1 MHRLAV
7 VTFFAV
13 GALVTACGGTAATA
27 SPTRGIDQPAI
38 TPTAATPLVTPS
50 PSGPLPPTPTFGGTN
65 EPPIGNVCAAYPT
78 IDPSNPYNYPSPVP
92 DTTLEAHFPTEI
104 DGNPVEDLSSQSWAA
119 IACLG
124 SPESV
129 NQIASTAGFDL
140 TKLTEADATVTV
152 DDEDVE
158 IDAFRLPGGDG
169 NQIVTVLAQLAAA
182 SGTGLEPGTVG
193 QGTAAGKPV
202 ITYTDSEG
210 VSYGIVIGDTLI
222 FAGPIT
228 QSQADKI
235 FAAIK

>member
-1 MHRLAV
+1 MNRTALA
-7 VTFFAV
+7 TFFAV
-13 GALVTACGGTAATA
+13 GTLVAACGGTAATA
-27 SPTRGIDQPAI
+27 PPTSGGG
-38 TPTAATPLVTPS
+38 TPTPSGGTPLVTPS

-65 EPPIGNVCAAYPT
+65 EPPLGSICAAYPT
-78 IDPSNPYNYPSPVP
+78 IDPSNPYAYPSPVP
-92 DTTLEAHFPTEI
+92 DPVLEAHFPAEI
-104 DGNPVEDLSSQSWAA
+104 DGNPVEDLSSTSWAA

-129 NQIASTAGFDL
+129 NQIQTTAGFDL
-140 TKLTEADATVTV
+140 TKLTEADATATV

-169 NQIVTVLAQLAAA
+169 SQIVAVLAQLAAA
-182 SGTGLEPGTVG
+182 SGSSLEPGTLG
-193 QGTAAGKPV
+193 QGTAGGKSV
-202 ITYTDSEG
+202 ITYTDSDG
-210 VSYGIVIGDTLI
+210 VSYGIVIGDTLV